1 MKRGAVTGLPGHRPC
16 AGSQNFSPREG
27 AKVGRCQNTLW
38 LAANRKGPEKS
49 SDRFKACRAVILL
62 LLQHETTLNSVIV
75 KQKITA
81 PFLSRQSKF
90 EADNIGAMGP
100 SPLRGDFGI

>member
-49 SDRFKACRAVILL
+49 ATVLKPV
-62 LLQHETTLNSVIV
+62 
-75 KQKITA
+75 
-81 PFLSRQSKF
+81 
-90 EADNIGAMGP
+90 GP
-100 SPLRGDFGI
+100 SSCCYYNMKLPSIP